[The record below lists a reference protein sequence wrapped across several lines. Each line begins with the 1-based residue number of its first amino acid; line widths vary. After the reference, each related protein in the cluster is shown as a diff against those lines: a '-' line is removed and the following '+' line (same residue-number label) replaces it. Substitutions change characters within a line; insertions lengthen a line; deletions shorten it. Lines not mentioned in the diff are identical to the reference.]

1 MLPSTKD
8 GVPNPVNVVCEGHG
22 VPTALNIVC
31 DSEGGDDADDH
42 YELVTDPTIREYNNN
57 ITNLSNLHSYPYTLH
72 DLTIHV
78 SIGKVSC
85 MSSIGYQISSVST

>member
-1 MLPSTKD
+1 MLPSTKECKD
-8 GVPNPVNVVCEGHG
+8 GVPNPVNVVYEGHG

-57 ITNLSNLHSYPYTLH
+57 KINLSNLHIFYM
-72 DLTIHV
+72 I
-78 SIGKVSC
+78 
-85 MSSIGYQISSVST
+85 